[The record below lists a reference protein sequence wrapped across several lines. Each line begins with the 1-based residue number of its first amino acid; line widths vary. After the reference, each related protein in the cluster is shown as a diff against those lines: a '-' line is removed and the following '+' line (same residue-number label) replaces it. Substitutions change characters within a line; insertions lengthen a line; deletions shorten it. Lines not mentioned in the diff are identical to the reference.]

1 MPRSPVRGAAK
12 LGAGI
17 LLLSGL
23 EGFVD
28 ARLRPET
35 VGSPFERLNRRIY
48 SPFCL
53 ALASLTWA
61 AAR

>member
-1 MPRSPVRGAAK
+1 MSLGGRVLDSRGTSPRTRS
-12 LGAGI
+12 
-17 LLLSGL
+17 
-23 EGFVD
+23 
-28 ARLRPET
+28 PET